1 MSKKKNWPCTI
12 DAGRVKQCWA
22 LDEVL
27 QLPGGRGTR
36 SQGVEA
42 QTMVNMDSFEF
53 SRNLIVLK
61 SGEHGKKGLV
71 MNLCPF
77 CGGELVE
84 GVKAKLAEKAASKPL
99 PQGLTPDAGAK

>member
-1 MSKKKNWPCTI
+1 MSKKKNWPCSI
-12 DAGRVKQCWA
+12 EAGRVKQCWA

-27 QLPGGRGTR
+27 QMPGGRGTR
-36 SQGVEA
+36 HQGVEI
-42 QTMVNMDSFEF
+42 QTMLNMDSFEF

-61 SGEHGKKGLV
+61 SGQHGKKGLV

-84 GVKAKLAEKAASKPL
+84 GARAKLAARASSHPS
-99 PQGLTPDAGAK
+99 QQSRSPDNG